1 MSPSGEQQDVKE
13 KIVDSPHRSDPCLPL
28 FCQSLIA
35 VLGTMDVEKISHMMD
50 HFESQ
55 FNNLDVRS
63 GYMESAIASSTASA
77 IPEDQV
83 SDLIRMVRRVNNK
96 GKAGWT

>member
-1 MSPSGEQQDVKE
+1 
-13 KIVDSPHRSDPCLPL
+13 
-28 FCQSLIA
+28 
-35 VLGTMDVEKISHMMD
+35 MDVEKISHMMD